1 MKKKKSSRGSSF
13 FFSIE
18 QTILGYTLSRRVT
31 IPLLNLIGVAMT
43 YRSAPV
49 RVDTCTEK
57 RKAWNRQDFKQPATI
72 KQSTTTDRSGQTTH
86 TTIFGYRGY

>member
-1 MKKKKSSRGSSF
+1 
-13 FFSIE
+13 
-18 QTILGYTLSRRVT
+18 
-31 IPLLNLIGVAMT
+31 MT

-49 RVDTCTEK
+49 RVDTRTEK

-86 TTIFGYRGY
+86 TTIFGNRGY

>member
-1 MKKKKSSRGSSF
+1 
-13 FFSIE
+13 
-18 QTILGYTLSRRVT
+18 
-31 IPLLNLIGVAMT
+31 MT
-43 YRSAPV
+43 YRSTPV
-49 RVDTCTEK
+49 RVDIRTDK